1 MATPSF
7 ESARTRKMLVDA
19 AIAEMELAK
28 ARKEYVAAEDVEAV
42 WSDVFANAK
51 ARLLSIPSTLAP
63 MLRGQT
69 DLGEIKDILEKA
81 VHDCLEE
88 LASYDPKIDI
98 TPGDAAGA
106 GGDGAELDFD
116 TPPAAAAHRQ
126 RVGRPRKAS
135 KF

>member
-88 LASYDPKIDI
+88 LASYDPKIDVAPRDEGS
-98 TPGDAAGA
+98 TETG
-106 GGDGAELDFD
+106 GAELDFD
-116 TPPAAAAHRQ
+116 TPPAAATHRK

-135 KF
+135 QL

>member
-1 MATPSF
+1 MATPSY
-7 ESARTRKMLVDA
+7 ETARTRKMLVDA

-28 ARKEYVAAEDVEAV
+28 ARREYVSADDVESV

-69 DLGEIKDILEKA
+69 DLAEIKDILEKA

-88 LASYDPKIDI
+88 LASYDPKIDVASRDEE
-98 TPGDAAGA
+98 GDAGS
-106 GGDGAELDFD
+106 GAELDFD
-116 TPPAAAAHRQ
+116 TPPTAAINRK
-126 RVGRPRKAS
+126 RMGRPRKAT
-135 KF
+135 KL

>member
-98 TPGDAAGA
+98 APRDDEGVEA
-106 GGDGAELDFD
+106 DGAELDFD
-116 TPPAAAAHRQ
+116 TPPAAAAHRK
-126 RVGRPRKAS
+126 RVGRPRKAAQL
-135 KF
+135 

>member
-28 ARKEYVAAEDVEAV
+28 ARKEYVAAEDVEAL

-51 ARLLSIPSTLAP
+51 ARLLSIPTTLAP
-63 MLRGQT
+63 MLRGQD
-69 DLGEIKDILEKA
+69 DLGEIKEILEKA

-98 TPGDAAGA
+98 APRDDPGDDN
-106 GGDGAELDFD
+106 GGEKLDLD
-116 TPPAAAAHRQ
+116 TPPPAATKRK
-126 RVGRPRKAS
+126 RVGRPRKTT